1 MSIRMLL
8 VLGLLLV
15 VPVAVPA
22 TEVVF
27 DVPDAIECR
36 DVTPAEFAPAHPALK
51 VIEAKFRISA
61 RVVDGKLSDVVDYL
75 YVIRSEDK
83 TLKLHDYLP
92 NTTLENAVADNQIE
106 ITASQEDAQT
116 AGAQAHVAYKVFEL
130 GGTLGQ
136 SSKKS
141 QSNHYKQIAPQELVL
156 ASGTTDRE
164 HGVFFRLRPSRTASL
179 EGSKVFTF
187 LAAVPKSWRGDL
199 CSISCEARA
208 TKSSLISTAVV
219 PAGRNRIEVG
229 MYLAGDVEAW
239 RLAEEFRKAQES
251 RMAALAAPPAKE
263 NVFEAISSSAV
274 GLFACKKPDPHAR
287 KPLAEADD
295 KLADVRTRLKELAR

>member
-1 MSIRMLL
+1 M
-8 VLGLLLV
+8 
-15 VPVAVPA
+15 
-22 TEVVF
+22 
-27 DVPDAIECR
+27 
-36 DVTPAEFAPAHPALK
+36 HPLSK

-61 RVVDGKLSDVVDYL
+61 RVVEGKLSDVVDYL

-83 TLKLHDYLP
+83 TLKLQDYLP

-106 ITASQEDAQT
+106 ITSSREDAQS

-130 GGTLGQ
+130 GGTVGA
-136 SSKKS
+136 STKKS
-141 QSNHYKQIAPQELVL
+141 DASHYKQIAPQELVL

-187 LAAVPKSWRGDL
+187 LAVVPKCWRGDL
-199 CSISCEARA
+199 CTISCEARA
-208 TKSSLISTAVV
+208 TKSSLVSTTVV

-239 RLAEEFRKAQES
+239 RLAEELRRRK
-251 RMAALAAPPAKE
+251 
-263 NVFEAISSSAV
+263 SSARRCWRSR
-274 GLFACKKPDPHAR
+274 LQRRASSRRSPARRPDCSPAR
-287 KPLAEADD
+287 S
-295 KLADVRTRLKELAR
+295 RTRRRASRWPRPTSAWPTCEIGSSKWPARSGRPVSRCYRQGTG